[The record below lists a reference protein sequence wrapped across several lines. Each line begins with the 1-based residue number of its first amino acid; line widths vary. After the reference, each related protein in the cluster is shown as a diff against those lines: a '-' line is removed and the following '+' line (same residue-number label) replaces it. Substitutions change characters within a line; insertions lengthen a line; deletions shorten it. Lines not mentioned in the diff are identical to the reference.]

1 MAEPVRARR
10 LSDEEGRRLQ
20 QIVRRGKHG
29 SVRVRRAMII
39 MASASGTLVPAI
51 ARLVAADEDT
61 VRDVI
66 HAFNA
71 KGLAALDPRWAGGRP
86 RLISDDAIGVIVAAA
101 RTRPEKL
108 GQPFTH
114 WSLRKLAGYLAG
126 RDRPVRIGRE
136 RLRQILHARGISFQR
151 TRTWKESHD
160 PDRDAKLDRI
170 EYVTSRYPDRC
181 FAFDQFGPLSIRPCH
196 GVCWAPRKRPA
207 RLRATYHRTHGIRYF
222 HGCYSLGDDQLWGV
236 VREHKGADH
245 TLAALKSIRAAR
257 PGGYRLFVILDNL
270 SANKTQ
276 AIRRWAGR
284 ENVELCFT
292 PTNASWANPI
302 EAQFGPLRT
311 FTMGGSDHPSHTV
324 LARKLQD
331 LPALAQRP
339 RPPPRRP
346 GRPAPRTRPHP
357 QRTAAALG
365 PPQAEGR
372 MIKPVNVRGQRTSWD
387 DVDRA
392 LPPEHQGSAFACID
406 PSGAGPR
413 LFFQRV
419 PEGKVVKNR
428 LHLDVRAGTGLVG
441 EERLAVLEAEC
452 ARLVALGAV
461 RVRLLRADG
470 DNESCLVMQ
479 DIEGNEF
486 CLD

>member
-10 LSDEEGRRLQ
+10 LSDQEGQRLQ
-20 QIVRRGKHG
+20 QIVRRGKHE
-29 SVRVRRAMII
+29 SIRVRRAMII

-86 RLISDDAIGVIVAAA
+86 RLISDEAIEVIVVAA

-108 GQPFTH
+108 GQPFTR
-114 WSLRKLAGYLAG
+114 WSLRKLAAYLADG
-126 RDRPVRIGRE
+126 PRPVRVGRE

-151 TRTWKESHD
+151 TRTWKESTD

-170 EYVTSRYPDRC
+170 EYVTSAYPDRC

-196 GVCWAPRKRPA
+196 GACWAPRKHPA

-236 VREHKGADH
+236 TREHKGADH

-270 SANKTQ
+270 AANKTP
-276 AIRRWAGR
+276 AIRRWARR
-284 ENVELCFT
+284 ENVELCLT

-302 EAQFGPLRT
+302 EAHFGPLRT
-311 FTMGGSDHPSHTV
+311 FVMGNSDHPNH
-324 LARKLQD
+324 
-331 LPALAQRP
+331 PALARRLQAYLRWRNAHARHPDVLAAQR
-339 RPPPRRP
+339 RERARIRSERQQRW
-346 GRPAPRTRPHP
+346 GRPKPK
-357 QRTAAALG
+357 AA
-365 PPQAEGR
+365 
-372 MIKPVNVRGQRTSWD
+372 
-387 DVDRA
+387 
-392 LPPEHQGSAFACID
+392 
-406 PSGAGPR
+406 
-413 LFFQRV
+413 
-419 PEGKVVKNR
+419 
-428 LHLDVRAGTGLVG
+428 
-441 EERLAVLEAEC
+441 
-452 ARLVALGAV
+452 
-461 RVRLLRADG
+461 
-470 DNESCLVMQ
+470 
-479 DIEGNEF
+479 
-486 CLD
+486 